1 MHPRAGVHVRMVWK
15 FPRRHGWLDRQGQRG
30 VMKSLVPWILWSRLK
45 HERRQCC
52 SPAGA
57 AARQICVKPH
67 EPVSSP
73 LPRTIMRDPSAASLN
88 RSWSMGPVE
97 VVTSCEW
104 RSTWPSERD
113 EMQGGERIKW
123 PLNCRGHRIAPIQTK
138 LPSCVEISF
147 QVRITIFN

>member
-1 MHPRAGVHVRMVWK
+1 MHPWAGVHVRMVWRL
-15 FPRRHGWLDRQGQRG
+15 PRRHGWLDQPGHTG
-30 VMKSLVPWILWSRLK
+30 VRKSLVPWILWSRLK
-45 HERRQCC
+45 HEKRQCC

-73 LPRTIMRDPSAASLN
+73 LPRTIMRDPSPASLN

-97 VVTSCEW
+97 LVTSCEW

-113 EMQGGERIKW
+113 ERRVAKEVTFKLQGSQRCTHSNK
-123 PLNCRGHRIAPIQTK
+123 A
-138 LPSCVEISF
+138 PSCAEIF
-147 QVRITIFN
+147 FRVKIIIVN